1 MTERTPWGVVRA
13 PRPDEFGDLE
23 EFIGSAAGDG
33 QGGDPSAGPSEDQRS
48 TCAAKCC
55 TSHDPGRVAENGS
68 PRARTSEVRGTGWE
82 LSVYLIAGLEKLE
95 PGFWRFAILHSAR
108 LPAVGVEDRGLPPGL
123 YEQLITAGLAE
134 QLVEVNAQF
143 VDRAPLHHAE
153 APDRISLHLSRQI
166 ERALASVPES
176 ERLSA
181 GLAVVRSVLDRLR
194 ELPGGHDLSSEL
206 VAEPGELLRA
216 VKPKRP
222 DGSPQPIDAPLIP
235 LLDTTLLTNA
245 PSEPRVGHQV
255 AAEIGSAS
263 SVDVVMAFV
272 RTSGIRPMLTALG
285 DMINRGGRLRVLTTT
300 YTGSTE
306 RKALDLL
313 REIGAEVR
321 VSYDIS
327 STRLHAKAWLFQR
340 PGGISTAYIG
350 SSNLTHSAQVT
361 GMEWNVRVS
370 SARNPGVIE
379 KVEAVFDSYW
389 ESPDFVP
396 YDAAEFEQR
405 AGSPN
410 GEGPTVYLSPVAVT
424 PQPFQAHLLEQLA
437 VARARGH
444 HRNLLVSATGTGKTV
459 MAALDYAR
467 LAAELPRA
475 RLLFVAHR
483 GEILDQSQ
491 ATFCHVLRDPNFGEQ
506 WIGGARPERFE
517 HVFASIQSL
526 NNADLDHLAPD
537 QFDMVIV
544 DEFHHAAAPSYER
557 LLQHLQPREL
567 LGLTATPERAD
578 GLPVLDWFDGRIA
591 AELRLWDAIDQ
602 HYLSPFA
609 YYGVHD
615 GLDLRE
621 VPWRRG
627 VGYDVE
633 ALTNLYTA
641 SDVWAQHVVKEFTE
655 RVDDLGSVRA
665 LGFCVS
671 VEHAR
676 YMARVFGEAGIAS
689 VAVWGDTAADER
701 SRALRALSDG
711 SIRVVFSVELFNEGV
726 DLPNVDTL
734 LMLRPTE
741 SPTIFLQQLG
751 RGLRRAP
758 NKAVCTVLDFVGHHR
773 REFRYDRRFRALLGG
788 TRKDLELQVAAGFP
802 YLPAGCHMELDAKS
816 SEVVLASI
824 REAIPSRWPQKVEEL
839 RLLVQAGHSP
849 DLEGYLDHTGLE
861 LEDLYTGNR
870 GWSELCEAAG
880 VAVEPAGSAEQSL
893 RRGVGRLMH
902 VDDEVRL
909 AGFSELLR
917 MDAPPAVDM
926 FDERDRRGVRMLV
939 SQLVDKVPRDVLPAG
954 ASLQDGLDLLWRHPQ
969 VRSEAVQLLH
979 VLDNRVDHMHRR
991 LTARPDV
998 PLLVHARYTRL
1009 EILSAL
1015 GVGAGARADSWQA
1028 GVRWVPEESVDLF
1041 AVTLDKT
1048 GSTFSP
1054 TTRYRDYAVSRTL
1067 FHWESQAATRAGSE
1081 TGQRYQL
1088 HVERGSSVFLFA
1100 RERPSDRAFWFLGPA
1115 TYVQHQGETPM
1126 AITWHLDVELP
1137 GDLFTRFAAAVA

>member
-1 MTERTPWGVVRA
+1 MQARRSDEPPRSGTTVV
-13 PRPDEFGDLE
+13 D
-23 EFIGSAAGDG
+23 
-33 QGGDPSAGPSEDQRS
+33 DPA
-48 TCAAKCC
+48 
-55 TSHDPGRVAENGS
+55 
-68 PRARTSEVRGTGWE
+68 
-82 LSVYLIAGLEKLE
+82 
-95 PGFWRFAILHSAR
+95 
-108 LPAVGVEDRGLPPGL
+108 GLPPGL

-134 QLVEVNAQF
+134 QLHEVNERF

-166 ERALASVPES
+166 ERALESVPES

-194 ELPGGHDLSSEL
+194 ELPGAEDLSSEQL
-206 VAEPGELLRA
+206 AEPGELLHA
-216 VKPKRP
+216 VKAVRP

-255 AAEIGSAS
+255 ATEIGSAA

-272 RTSGIRPMLTALG
+272 RTSGIRPMLPALHELTK
-285 DMINRGGRLRVLTTT
+285 RGGRLRVLTTT

-313 REIGAEVR
+313 REIGADVR
-321 VSYDIS
+321 VSYDVS
-327 STRLHAKAWLFQR
+327 STRLHAKAWLFRR

-370 SARNPGVIE
+370 GARNIGVIE

-396 YDAAEFEQR
+396 YDPDEFDRLTNAATT
-405 AGSPN
+405 P
-410 GEGPTVYLSPVAVT
+410 GPTIYLSPVAVT

-437 VARARGH
+437 VARRRGH

-459 MAALDYAR
+459 MAALDYAQ
-467 LAAELPRA
+467 LKSELPRA

-483 GEILDQSQ
+483 AEILDQSQ

-506 WIGGARPERFE
+506 WIGGARPERFD

-526 NNADLDHLAPD
+526 NAADLHHLVAD
-537 QFDMVIV
+537 QFDVVIV

-557 LLQHLQPREL
+557 LLRHLQPTEL

-578 GLPVLDWFDGRIA
+578 GLPILDWFDGRIT

-615 GLDLRE
+615 GLDLRD

-627 VGYDVE
+627 SGYDVE

-641 SDVWAQHVVKEFTE
+641 SDIWAQQVVKEFAE
-655 RVDDLGSVRA
+655 RVDDLGAVRA

-676 YMARVFGEAGIAS
+676 YMARVFAEAGIAA
-689 VAVWGDTAADER
+689 VAVWGDTPADER
-701 SRALRALSDG
+701 SAALRALADG
-711 SIRVVFSVELFNEGV
+711 NVRVVFSVDLFNEGV
-726 DLPNVDTL
+726 DLPTVDTL

-773 REFRYDRRFRALLGG
+773 NEFRYDRRFRALLGG
-788 TRKDLELQVAAGFP
+788 TRRDLEEQVAAGFP
-802 YLPAGCHMELDAKS
+802 YLPAGCHMELDAKAS
-816 SEVVLASI
+816 DVVLASI
-824 REAIPSRWPQKVEEL
+824 RSAIPSRWPQKVEEL
-839 RLLVQAGHSP
+839 RLMVKAGHPATLS
-849 DLEGYLDHTGLE
+849 GYLAHTGLE

-870 GWSELCEAAG
+870 GWSDLCAAAG
-880 VAVEPAGSAEQSL
+880 IDVEPPGPAEETL
-893 RRGVGRLMH
+893 RRSVGRLLH
-902 VDDEVRL
+902 VDDDVRL
-909 AGFSELLR
+909 TGYSGLLE
-917 MDAPPAVDM
+917 MDEPPQVVAM
-926 FDERDRRGVRMLV
+926 DERDRRGVRMLV
-939 SQLVDKVPRDVLPAG
+939 SQMIDKVSRDVLPAG
-954 ASLQDGLDLLWRHPQ
+954 CSLQDGVNLIWQHPQ
-969 VRSEAVQLLH
+969 VRHEAVDLLQS
-979 VLDNRVDHMHRR
+979 LDDRVDHLHSR
-991 LTARPDV
+991 LPNRPDV

-1009 EILSAL
+1009 EILSAF
-1015 GVGAGARADSWQA
+1015 GHGDGARVASWQS
-1028 GVRWVPEESVDLF
+1028 GVIWLPDESADLF

-1054 TTRYRDYAVSRTL
+1054 TTRYRDYALSRTL
-1067 FHWESQAATRAGSE
+1067 FHWESQAATRESSD
-1081 TGQRYQL
+1081 TGQRYQ
-1088 HVERGSSVFLFA
+1088 HHEERGSSVLLFA
-1100 RERPSDRAFWFLGPA
+1100 RERPSDRSFWFLGPA
-1115 TYVQHQGETPM
+1115 TYVRHEGEMPM
-1126 AITWHLDVELP
+1126 AITWRLEFPLP
-1137 GDLFTRFAAAVA
+1137 GDLFARFAAAVA